1 LSGGDFTSVDL
12 TSASGLRS
20 QGSCCLSPGGGG
32 FGDPR
37 TRDPALVLRDVRDG
51 VVSAAA
57 AERDYAV
64 AIAKDGRC
72 IDETRTAA
80 LRTAAQ

>member
-1 LSGGDFTSVDL
+1 
-12 TSASGLRS
+12 
-20 QGSCCLSPGGGG
+20 
-32 FGDPR
+32 
-37 TRDPALVLRDVRDG
+37 

-64 AIAKDGRC
+64 AIAKDGHS

-80 LRTAAQ
+80 LRTAAE